1 MSDYFSGI
9 IPPENSYLEFPSGYA
24 PIRIWSSIGEGVTFA
39 SSRLVNCEGVGY
51 RCLRPEFVLEALPT
65 SPDFSYLLEQRAAL
79 AEVLY
84 FDDMTDE
91 QLMEFRS
98 FVRCV

>member
-1 MSDYFSGI
+1 
-9 IPPENSYLEFPSGYA
+9 
-24 PIRIWSSIGEGVTFA
+24 
-39 SSRLVNCEGVGY
+39 
-51 RCLRPEFVLEALPT
+51 LEALPT

>member
-1 MSDYFSGI
+1 VWLSVGA
-9 IPPENSYLEFPSGYA
+9 GT
-24 PIRIWSSIGEGVTFA
+24 TFA
-39 SSRLVNCEGVGY
+39 SGRLVNCNRVGY
-51 RCLRPEFVLEALPT
+51 RCLRPELVLEALPT
-65 SPDFSYLLEQRAAL
+65 SPDFQYLLEQRAAL

-98 FVRCV
+98 FVRIV